1 MVYYHII
8 ITYHGFPV
16 ICHTIQPYPIQ
27 RPPNNATSGTND
39 FAGGSIESG
48 SENQLE
54 LERFKTLGCNI
65 IQHNIIY
72 SIPILLIAMVVG
84 LDSFWVDPA
93 ESIYMFFKK

>member
-1 MVYYHII
+1 MFKVYRMQTWDGIYHII

-84 LDSFWVDPA
+84 LDSF
-93 ESIYMFFKK
+93 